1 MREFLKD
8 IFWDFPRDMFTD
20 GLMGCIMG
28 ILYVVLLVGTLFLV
42 SSLTLYL
49 VDTVGVEP
57 KPQAA
62 VVESTRF
69 IPAHVIIINTMVGNV
84 SVPQVNYIPDA
95 WEVIVTT
102 ANDGTLACPAT
113 KEQFNTAQPGQH
125 ATAWVKKGRLT
136 GGPYCTQI
144 QLP

>member
-1 MREFLKD
+1 MRAFFKD
-8 IFWDFPRDMFTD
+8 LFWDMPKYIAT
-20 GLMGCIMG
+20 MGFLGPFMAF
-28 ILYVVLLVGTLFLV
+28 LYLVVVLALIVMVGAM
-42 SSLTLYL
+42 TLYL

-69 IPAHVIIINTMVGNV
+69 IPAHVIIVNTMVGNV
-84 SVPQVNYIPDA
+84 SVPQVHNIPDA

-102 ANDGTLACPAT
+102 ANDGTLGCPAT
-113 KEQFNTAQPGQH
+113 RGQYTAAQPGQH
-125 ATAWVKKGRLT
+125 ATAWVKKGRLS
-136 GGPYCTQI
+136 GGPYCTRT